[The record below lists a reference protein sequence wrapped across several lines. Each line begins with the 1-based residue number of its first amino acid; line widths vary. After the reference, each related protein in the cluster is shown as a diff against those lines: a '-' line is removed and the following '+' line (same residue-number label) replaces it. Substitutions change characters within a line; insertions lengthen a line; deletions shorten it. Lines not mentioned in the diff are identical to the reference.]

1 MAKAYSV
8 KLPLS
13 ENLHDI
19 GSYNSTLT
27 ELIRQ
32 NVKMIFLTVPG
43 ERIMYPEFGVGLR
56 NYLFQPNDEVLVGQ
70 IENRIEEQIAKYA
83 AGISIDFLEIQTNQ
97 DNYVVGVKLVVSF
110 ASENIFNLEIIVGS

>member
-27 ELIRQ
+27 DLIRQ
-32 NVKMIFLTVPG
+32 NIKMILLTVPG

-56 NYLFQPNDEVLVGQ
+56 NYLFQPNDESLAGQ
-70 IENRIEEQIAKYA
+70 IENRIEQQISQYA
-83 AGISIDFLEIQTNQ
+83 AGITIDLLEIQSNQ
-97 DNYVVGVKLVVSF
+97 DNYVVGVKLIVSF

>member
-32 NVKMIFLTVPG
+32 NIKMILLTVPG

-56 NYLFQPNDEVLVGQ
+56 NFLFQPNDEVLVGQ
-70 IENRIEEQIAKYA
+70 IENRIEDQIAKYA

-110 ASENIFNLEIIVGS
+110 ASESIFNLEIIVGS

>member
-32 NVKMIFLTVPG
+32 NIKMILLTVPG

-56 NYLFQPNDEVLVGQ
+56 NFLFQPNDEVLVGQ
-70 IENRIEEQIAKYA
+70 IENRIEDQIAKYA